1 MQLDKNVGRADKIVR
16 FVLAA
21 IFVGLIL
28 TGTVSG
34 IFAVILGI
42 LAAIF
47 VVTSLVSFC
56 PLYYPFKLSTR
67 KEKS

>member
-1 MQLDKNVGRADKIVR
+1 MQLDKNVGKTDKIVR
-16 FVLAA
+16 FILAA

-28 TGTVSG
+28 MGTVSG
-34 IFAVILGI
+34 ILAVILGI

-47 VVTSLVSFC
+47 VATSLVSFC

-67 KEKS
+67 KEG

>member
-1 MQLDKNVGRADKIVR
+1 MQLDKNVGKADKIIR

-21 IFVGLIL
+21 IFVVLIL

-56 PLYYPFKLSTR
+56 PLYYPIKLSTR
-67 KEKS
+67 KEG

>member
-1 MQLDKNVGRADKIVR
+1 MQLDKNVGKVDKIVR
-16 FVLAA
+16 FILAA

-42 LAAIF
+42 LATVF

-56 PLYYPFKLSTR
+56 PLYYPFKFSTR
-67 KEKS
+67 KEG

>member
-1 MQLDKNVGRADKIVR
+1 MQLDKNVGKTDKIVR

-34 IFAVILGI
+34 VFAVILGI
-42 LAAIF
+42 LALIF
-47 VVTSLVSFC
+47 VVTSLISFC

-67 KEKS
+67 KKG

>member
-1 MQLDKNVGRADKIVR
+1 MQLDKNVGKADKIVR

-67 KEKS
+67 KEG